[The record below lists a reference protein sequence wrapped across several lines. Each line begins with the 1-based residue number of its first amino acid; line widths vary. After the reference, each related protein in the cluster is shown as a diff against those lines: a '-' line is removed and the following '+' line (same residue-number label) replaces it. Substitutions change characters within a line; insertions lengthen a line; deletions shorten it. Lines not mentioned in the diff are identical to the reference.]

1 MGILRSGNYQIMIKY
16 QLKCDSCSHEFE
28 GWFVD
33 STGYDKQAADKAIDC
48 PACTGSHI
56 SKAIMAP
63 NIARRR
69 GEDDSSLT
77 ASQSGAKV
85 RAAMREIRRDIVANS
100 DNVGEA
106 FPEEAR
112 KIHYGEVKE
121 RAIHGEA
128 TVSETRDLVDEGIE
142 VLPLPPETDS

>member
-1 MGILRSGNYQIMIKY
+1 MIKY
-16 QLKCDSCSHEFE
+16 ELKCQECSHQFE

-33 STGYDKQAADKAIDC
+33 SAGYDAQATAREISCPVCADTNI
-48 PACTGSHI
+48 G
-56 SKAIMAP
+56 KAIMAP

-69 GEDDSSLT
+69 GADDSSMSAVDT
-77 ASQSGAKV
+77 GAQV
-85 RAAMREIRRDIVANS
+85 RSAMRTMRKELAANS

-112 KIHYGEVKE
+112 KIHYGEVEE

-128 TVSETRDLVDEGIE
+128 SLDEAKELVDEGID
-142 VLPLPPETDS
+142 VMPIPPLPESDA